1 MYKSPIEIIETQMRM
16 EYENGVLK
24 CVQNFFP
31 NVDKDE
37 LYKAL
42 RYDRRQYDK
51 GYADGYAEGT
61 KEVADRLKQWV
72 VESSNYWFSCSVNA
86 EIDDV
91 LKDMFNK

>member
-16 EYENGVLK
+16 EYEDGVLK
-24 CVQNFFP
+24 CVQNFLP

-37 LYKAL
+37 LFKAL
-42 RYDRRQYDK
+42 RYDRQQYSE
-51 GYADGYAEGT
+51 GYADGYIKGATEL
-61 KEVADRLKQWV
+61 ADKLKQWV

-91 LKDMFNK
+91 LKEMINK